1 MLQLDE
7 AATREA
13 LDWPALI
20 EALRVMFR
28 DGCEMPVRHH
38 HDFAVPGEE
47 DGTLLL
53 MPAWVPGR
61 YIGVKLATVI
71 PGNGTRGLPAV
82 MASYLLSDATTGKMV
97 AMVDGGELTAR
108 RTAAASAL
116 AADYL
121 ARPSARH
128 LVIVGTGR
136 LAANL
141 AASHAAVRPLSRIS
155 VWGRD
160 HDKAAAVAGEIAEQL
175 DILARPV
182 EDLEEAVGEADIVS
196 CATLSQAPLIRG
208 EWLPVG
214 CHVDLVG
221 AFKPTMRESDDEVM
235 RRGRV
240 FVDTR
245 AGAMKEGG
253 DIVQALSSGALG
265 EDAIEADLFDLAGG
279 RFAAMRDD
287 DDITVFKSVGAALE
301 DLAGAILAYETASRN
316 GGPDSDSPRRLPPIF

>member
-7 AATREA
+7 AATRQA
-13 LDWPALI
+13 LDWSALI
-20 EALRVMFR
+20 EALRAMFR

-38 HDFAVPGEE
+38 HDFAIPGED

-61 YIGVKLATVI
+61 YIGVKLATVV
-71 PGNGTRGLPAV
+71 PGNGRRGLPAI
-82 MASYLLSDATTGKMV
+82 MASYLLSDAVTGKMV
-97 AMVDGGELTAR
+97 AMIDGGELTAR

-141 AASHAAVRPLSRIS
+141 AAAHAAVRPLSRIS

-160 HDKAAAVAGEIAEQL
+160 PEKAAAVAEDVSEHL

-182 EDLEEAVGEADIVS
+182 DDLEKAVGEADIVS
-196 CATLSQAPLIRG
+196 CATLSQTPIIQG
-208 EWLPVG
+208 EWLREG

-221 AFKPTMRESDDEVM
+221 AFKPSMRETDDEVM

-245 AGAMKEGG
+245 AGATKEGG
-253 DIVQALSSGALG
+253 DIVQALSSGALS
-265 EDAIEADLFDLAGG
+265 EDRIEADLFELAGG

-287 DDITVFKSVGAALE
+287 KDITVFKSVGAALE
-301 DLAGAILAYETASRN
+301 DLAGAILAYESASGAGSGEGETAS
-316 GGPDSDSPRRLPPIF
+316 RLPPIF

>member
-7 AATREA
+7 AATRQA
-13 LDWPALI
+13 LDWSALI
-20 EALRVMFR
+20 EALRAMFR

-38 HDFAVPGEE
+38 HDFAIPGED

-61 YIGVKLATVI
+61 YIGVKLATVV
-71 PGNGTRGLPAV
+71 PGNGRRGLPAI
-82 MASYLLSDATTGKMV
+82 MASYLLSDAVTGKMV
-97 AMVDGGELTAR
+97 AMIDGGELTAR

-121 ARPSARH
+121 ARPAARH

-141 AASHAAVRPLSRIS
+141 AAAHAAVRPLSRIS

-160 HDKAAAVAGEIAEQL
+160 PEKAAAVAEDVSEHL

-182 EDLEEAVGEADIVS
+182 DDLEKAVGEADIVS
-196 CATLSQAPLIRG
+196 CATLSQTPIIQG
-208 EWLPVG
+208 EWLREG

-221 AFKPTMRESDDEVM
+221 AFKPSMRETDDEVM

-245 AGAMKEGG
+245 AGATKEGG
-253 DIVQALSSGALG
+253 DIVQALSSGALS
-265 EDAIEADLFDLAGG
+265 EDRIEADLFELAGG

-287 DDITVFKSVGAALE
+287 KDITVFKSVGAALE
-301 DLAGAILAYETASRN
+301 DLAGAILAYESASGAGGGEGETAS
-316 GGPDSDSPRRLPPIF
+316 RLPPIF